1 MEHRV
6 TGARLVK
13 DALGWHIVLRIETLE
28 PTPDRH
34 PGPEVGI
41 DAGVCVALA
50 LSDGDIRTHEAWLTA
65 M

>member
-28 PTPDRH
+28 PTPHRH

-41 DAGVCVALA
+41 DAGVCVAL
-50 LSDGDIRTHEAWLTA
+50 SER
-65 M
+65 